1 MHISEGLL
9 RPEILVVTAVLTAG
23 FVAAGLRRIDEKD
36 IPAMGIL
43 SAAFFVASLVHV
55 PAGPVSVHLVLN
67 GLLGI
72 ILGIRVF
79 PSILI
84 ALFLQ
89 ALMFQFG
96 GFTSLG
102 ANTLTMALPAF
113 VCRLALGWAREP
125 ETGPKTVAV
134 AGFLCGFF
142 SVLLSGL
149 MVGATLSLNGDAFI
163 TAAKAAVLAHIP
175 VMLIEGVL
183 TSFCLVFIKKVKP
196 EMLAGTVEKGGC
208 R

>member
-1 MHISEGLL
+1 MHISEGVL
-9 RPEILVVTAVLTAG
+9 RPEILAGTAFLTAG
-23 FVAAGLRRIDEKD
+23 FVAAGLRRIDEKE

-72 ILGIRVF
+72 ILGIRAF

-102 ANTLTMALPAF
+102 ANTLNMALPAF
-113 VCRLALGWAREP
+113 VCWLALGWAGKP
-125 ETGPKTVAV
+125 ETGSKTVGLV
-134 AGFLCGFF
+134 GFLVGFF
-142 SVLLSGL
+142 SVFLAGV
-149 MVGATLSLNGDAFI
+149 MVGLTLAMNGEAFYP
-163 TAAKAAVLAHIP
+163 AAKTAVLAHVP
-175 VMLIEGVL
+175 VMFIEGVL
-183 TSFCLVFIKKVKP
+183 TSSCLLFIRQVKP
-196 EMLAGTVEKGGC
+196 EMLAGQAGKKS
-208 R
+208 RW

>member
-1 MHISEGLL
+1 MHISEGVL
-9 RPEILVVTAVLTAG
+9 RPEILVGAAVLTAG
-23 FVAAGLRRIDEKD
+23 FVALGLRRIEDRE

-67 GLLGI
+67 GLLGML
-72 ILGIRVF
+72 LGFRAF

-96 GFTSLG
+96 GLTSLG
-102 ANTLTMALPAF
+102 ANTLNMGLPAL
-113 VCRLALGWAREP
+113 VCYLALGWARKP
-125 ETGPKTVAV
+125 GIGTKTAAT

-142 SVLLSGL
+142 SVLLSGV
-149 MVGATLSLNGDAFI
+149 MVGTTLALNGEAFVP
-163 TAAKAAVLAHIP
+163 AAKVVVIAHLP
-175 VMLIEGVL
+175 VMVIEGFL
-183 TSFCLVFIKKVKP
+183 TSSCLVFIKKVKP
-196 EMLAGTVEKGGC
+196 EMLTGS
-208 R
+208 

>member
-1 MHISEGLL
+1 MHISEGVL
-9 RPEILVVTAVLTAG
+9 RPEILAGTAVLTAG
-23 FVAAGLRRIDEKD
+23 FVAAGLRRIEDRE

-72 ILGIRVF
+72 LLGLRAF

-102 ANTLTMALPAF
+102 SNTLNMALPA
-113 VCRLALGWAREP
+113 VICYLAFGWVRKP
-125 ETGPKTVAV
+125 ETGQKAVAI
-134 AGFLCGFF
+134 AGFLCGFC
-142 SVLLSGL
+142 SVLLAGL
-149 MVGATLSLNGDAFI
+149 MVGITLALNGEAFF
-163 TAAKAAVLAHIP
+163 TAAKVVVIAHLP
-175 VMLIEGVL
+175 VMVIEGVL
-183 TSFCLVFIKKVKP
+183 TSSCLVFIKKVKP
-196 EMLAGTVEKGGC
+196 EMLAG
-208 R
+208 

>member
-1 MHISEGLL
+1 MHISEGVL
-9 RPEILVVTAVLTAG
+9 RPEILAGTAVLTAG
-23 FVAAGLRRIDEKD
+23 FVALGLRRIEDRE

-67 GLLGI
+67 GLLGML
-72 ILGIRVF
+72 LGFRAF

-96 GFTSLG
+96 GLTSLG
-102 ANTLTMALPAF
+102 ANTLNMGLPAL
-113 VCRLALGWAREP
+113 VCYLALGWARNP
-125 ETGPKTVAV
+125 SVGTKTAAT
-134 AGFLCGFF
+134 AGFLCGFL

-149 MVGATLSLNGDAFI
+149 MVGTTLALNGEAFI
-163 TAAKAAVLAHIP
+163 PAAKVVVIAHFP
-175 VMLIEGVL
+175 VMVIEGFL
-183 TSFCLVFIKKVKP
+183 TSSCLVFIKKVKP
-196 EMLAGTVEKGGC
+196 EMLAGS
-208 R
+208 

>member
-1 MHISEGLL
+1 MHISEGVLK
-9 RPEILVVTAVLTAG
+9 PEILAGTAVLTVC
-23 FVAAGLRRIDEKD
+23 FVAAGLRRIEDKE

-72 ILGIRVF
+72 LLGLRAF

-102 ANTLTMALPAF
+102 ANTLNMALPA
-113 VCRLALGWAREP
+113 VICYLALGWVRKP
-125 ETGPKTVAV
+125 ETGQTTVAV

-142 SVLLSGL
+142 SVLMSGL
-149 MVGATLSLNGDAFI
+149 MVGITLALNGEAFF
-163 TAAKAAVLAHIP
+163 TAAKVVVIAHLP
-175 VMLIEGVL
+175 VMVIEGVL
-183 TSFCLVFIKKVKP
+183 TSSCLVFIKKVKP
-196 EMLAGTVEKGGC
+196 EMLAG
-208 R
+208 